1 MKNLN
6 NRSTAYL
13 FISYYFLKLADNIF
27 RPLKGIPT
35 PDFNNEY
42 DSTML

>member
-1 MKNLN
+1 MKKM
-6 NRSTAYL
+6 YKIPVVFL
-13 FISYYFLKLADNIF
+13 FAGYHFIKLFDNII
-27 RPLKGIPT
+27 RPLKNIPT

>member
-6 NRSTAYL
+6 KTPIVFL
-13 FISYYFLKLADNIF
+13 FISYYFIKLSDAF
-27 RPLKGIPT
+27 LQPLKGIPK
-35 PDFNNEY
+35 PDFNDEY

>member
-6 NRSTAYL
+6 NRPPVYL
-13 FISYYFLKLADNIF
+13 FVSYYLIKLVESIF

>member
-1 MKNLN
+1 MKNIN
-6 NRSTAYL
+6 NTSIAFL
-13 FISYYFLKLADNIF
+13 FISYYFIKLRNTIL
-27 RPLKGIPT
+27 RPLKGIPK

>member
-6 NRSTAYL
+6 NRSTVYL
-13 FISYYFLKLADNIF
+13 FISYYFTKLADRIL
-27 RPLKGIPT
+27 RPLRDIPA

>member
-13 FISYYFLKLADNIF
+13 FISYYFLKLTDSIF
-27 RPLKGIPT
+27 RPLKDIPA
-35 PDFNNEY
+35 PDFNRQY